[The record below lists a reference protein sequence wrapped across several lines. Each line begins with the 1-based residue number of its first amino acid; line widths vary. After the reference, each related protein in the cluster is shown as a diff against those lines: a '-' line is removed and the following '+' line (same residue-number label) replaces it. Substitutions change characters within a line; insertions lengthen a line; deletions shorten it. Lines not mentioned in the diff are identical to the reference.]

1 MQTESGDR
9 AATQA
14 RQKRKLKEA
23 RIALSEV
30 FQNKKERSNNIS
42 EI

>member
-9 AATQA
+9 ATTQA
-14 RQKRKLKEA
+14 GQKRKLKET

-30 FQNKKERSNNIS
+30 VRIKQEQPNNIR
-42 EI
+42 ER